1 MTSYKVLVEDIGI
14 YQIKYYEI
22 NFLSGYVEFST
33 LPPIVY
39 TYYVVY
45 NISIQFKS
53 IMLYNIQ
60 PGINLIHKKDNRKN
74 PKRYNKLNN
83 LM

>member
-1 MTSYKVLVEDIGI
+1 MTSYKVLVEDNGI

-22 NFLSGYVEFST
+22 NFLSGYVELST
-33 LPPIVY
+33 VPPNYIH
-39 TYYVVY
+39 

-60 PGINLIHKKDNRKN
+60 SGINLIHKQIIKRTLRDTKN
-74 PKRYNKLNN
+74 
-83 LM
+83 